1 MAPIA
6 RADADGIVTLTF
18 TRPEKLNA
26 VSPQMWNFIRA
37 TLDEFAGRDDLRA
50 LVITAEGR
58 YFTAGND
65 QVERDD
71 LLGRSGPP
79 IWFREGVN
87 IDEILKINIRREY
100 RRLHLLFDEF
110 EAVEKPIIVAIQ
122 GRCLGVGVEMAVS
135 CDFRLASDQAS
146 FWVPEVVRVGAL
158 PGSGGISRLTRLVGP
173 HWARWL
179 AWAGREVTAV
189 QGVQI
194 GLIHEVYPDDGFH
207 ESVHKFAA
215 DLAALPAEASAVAKL
230 AIDLATD
237 ADRASARNIE
247 RLANTNLVF
256 SEEHRSIVNRFRAA
270 SAARHAAETDPGA
283 DD

>member
-122 GRCLGVGVEMAVS
+122 GRCLGVGVEMGVS

-146 FWVPEVVRVGAL
+146 FWVPEIVRVGAL

-179 AWAGREVTAV
+179 SMAGQEVSAELALTM
-189 QGVQI
+189 
-194 GLIHEVYPDDGFH
+194 GLVHAVYPAETFATDVRAFARQLIEIPADLLGAA
-207 ESVHKFAA
+207 KIGIDMAA
-215 DLAALPAEASAVAKL
+215 DV
-230 AIDLATD
+230 
-237 ADRASARNIE
+237 DRTSARNFD
-247 RLANTNLVF
+247 RLANTIFLTSPGYLQQKRDF
-256 SEEHRSIVNRFRAA
+256 ERGSSERSQRRAEPT
-270 SAARHAAETDPGA
+270 RE
-283 DD
+283 

>member
-26 VSPQMWNFIRA
+26 VSPQMWNFIRD
-37 TLDEFAGRDDLRA
+37 TLYEFAERDDLRA

-65 QVERDD
+65 QVERED

-79 IWFREGVN
+79 LWFRDGVK

-179 AWAGREVTAV
+179 SMAGQEVSAELAITM
-189 QGVQI
+189 
-194 GLIHEVYPDDGFH
+194 GLVHAVYPAQSFAEDVQTFARKLIEIPADLLGAA
-207 ESVHKFAA
+207 KLGIDMAA
-215 DLAALPAEASAVAKL
+215 DV
-230 AIDLATD
+230 
-237 ADRASARNIE
+237 DRTSARNFD
-247 RLANTNLVF
+247 RLANTIFLTSPGYLQQKRDF
-256 SEEHRSIVNRFRAA
+256 ERRSRGKPQRP
-270 SAARHAAETDPGA
+270 AEPN
-283 DD
+283 

>member
-6 RADADGIVTLTF
+6 RTDADGIVTLTF

-26 VSPQMWNFIRA
+26 VSPQMWNYIRD
-37 TLDEFAGRDDLRA
+37 TLEEFAGRDDLRA
-50 LVITAEGR
+50 LVITAEGK

-79 IWFREGVN
+79 VWFREGVN
-87 IDEILKINIRREY
+87 IDEIPKISIRREY

-135 CDFRLASDQAS
+135 CDFRLAADQAS
-146 FWVPEVVRVGAL
+146 FWVPEIVRVGAL

-179 AWAGREVTAV
+179 SMAGQEVSAELALTM
-189 QGVQI
+189 
-194 GLIHEVYPDDGFH
+194 GLVHAVYPA
-207 ESVHKFAA
+207 ESFAA
-215 DLAALPAEASAVAKL
+215 DVQAFARKLIEIPADLLGAAKIG
-230 AIDLATD
+230 IDMA
-237 ADRASARNIE
+237 ADVDRTSARNFD
-247 RLANTNLVF
+247 RLANTIFLTSPGYLQQKRDF
-256 SEEHRSIVNRFRAA
+256 EHRSSDRSQRP
-270 SAARHAAETDPGA
+270 AEPTRE
-283 DD
+283 

>member
-26 VSPQMWNFIRA
+26 VSPQMWNFIRD
-37 TLDEFAGRDDLRA
+37 TLYEFAERDDLRA

-65 QVERDD
+65 QVERED

-79 IWFREGVN
+79 LWFRDGVN

-179 AWAGREVTAV
+179 SMAGQEVSAELAITM
-189 QGVQI
+189 
-194 GLIHEVYPDDGFH
+194 GLVHAVYPA
-207 ESVHKFAA
+207 ESFAEDVRTFARKLIEIPADLLGAAKLGIDMAA
-215 DLAALPAEASAVAKL
+215 DV
-230 AIDLATD
+230 
-237 ADRASARNIE
+237 DRTSARNFD
-247 RLANTNLVF
+247 RLANTIFLTSPGYLQQKRDF
-256 SEEHRSIVNRFRAA
+256 ERRSQEKPQRP
-270 SAARHAAETDPGA
+270 AEPN
-283 DD
+283 

>member
-26 VSPQMWNFIRA
+26 VSPQMWNFIRD
-37 TLDEFAGRDDLRA
+37 TLDEFAGRDDLRVM
-50 LVITAEGR
+50 VITAEGR

-65 QVERDD
+65 QVQRDD

-79 IWFREGVN
+79 IWFRDGVN

-100 RRLHLLFDEF
+100 RRLHLLFDEL

-146 FWVPEVVRVGAL
+146 FWVPEIVRVGAL

-179 AWAGREVTAV
+179 SMAAQEVSAELAV
-189 QGVQI
+189 TM
-194 GLIHEVYPDDGFH
+194 GLVHAVYPADC
-207 ESVHKFAA
+207 FAA
-215 DLAALPAEASAVAKL
+215 DVQAFARKLIEIPADLLGAAKIG
-230 AIDLATD
+230 IDMA
-237 ADRASARNIE
+237 ADVDRTSARNFD
-247 RLANTNLVF
+247 RLANTIFLTSPGYLQQKRDF
-256 SEEHRSIVNRFRAA
+256 ERRSSERSQR
-270 SAARHAAETDPGA
+270 SAEPTGE
-283 DD
+283 

>member
-26 VSPQMWNFIRA
+26 VSPQMWNFIRD
-37 TLDEFAGRDDLRA
+37 TLYEFAERDDLRA

-65 QVERDD
+65 QVERED

-79 IWFREGVN
+79 PWFRDGVN

-179 AWAGREVTAV
+179 SMAGQEVSAELAITM
-189 QGVQI
+189 
-194 GLIHEVYPDDGFH
+194 GLVHAVYPAQSFAEDVQAFARKLIEIPADLLGAA
-207 ESVHKFAA
+207 KIGIDMAA
-215 DLAALPAEASAVAKL
+215 DV
-230 AIDLATD
+230 
-237 ADRASARNIE
+237 DRTSARNFD
-247 RLANTNLVF
+247 RLANTIFLTSPGYLQQKRDF
-256 SEEHRSIVNRFRAA
+256 ERRSQEKPQRP
-270 SAARHAAETDPGA
+270 AEPN
-283 DD
+283 

>member
-26 VSPQMWNFIRA
+26 VSPQMWNFIRD
-37 TLDEFAGRDDLRA
+37 TLYEFAERDDLRA

-65 QVERDD
+65 QVERED

-79 IWFREGVN
+79 LWFRDGVN

-179 AWAGREVTAV
+179 SMAGQEVSAELAITM
-189 QGVQI
+189 
-194 GLIHEVYPDDGFH
+194 GLVHAVYPAQSFAEDVQTFARKLIEIPADLLGAA
-207 ESVHKFAA
+207 KLGIDMAA
-215 DLAALPAEASAVAKL
+215 DV
-230 AIDLATD
+230 
-237 ADRASARNIE
+237 DRTSARNFD
-247 RLANTNLVF
+247 RLANTIFLTSPGYLQQKRDF
-256 SEEHRSIVNRFRAA
+256 ERRSQGKPQRP
-270 SAARHAAETDPGA
+270 AEPN
-283 DD
+283 

>member
-1 MAPIA
+1 MAPIV

-26 VSPQMWNFIRA
+26 ISPQMWNFIRDN
-37 TLDEFAGRDDLRA
+37 LDEFAGRDDLRA

-79 IWFREGVN
+79 IWFREGVH

-110 EAVEKPIIVAIQ
+110 EAVEKPIIVAVQ

-135 CDFRLASDQAS
+135 CDFRLASDEAS
-146 FWVPEVVRVGAL
+146 FWVPEIVRVGAL

-179 AWAGREVTAV
+179 SMAGQEVPAELALTM
-189 QGVQI
+189 
-194 GLIHEVYPDDGFH
+194 GLVHAVYPA
-207 ESVHKFAA
+207 ETFAA
-215 DLAALPAEASAVAKL
+215 DVQAFARKLIEIPADLLGAAKL
-230 AIDLATD
+230 GIDMA
-237 ADRASARNIE
+237 ADVDRTSARNFD
-247 RLANTNLVF
+247 RLANTIFLTSPGYLQQKLDF
-256 SEEHRSIVNRFRAA
+256 ERRSSERSQRP
-270 SAARHAAETDPGA
+270 AEPTRE
-283 DD
+283 

>member
-6 RADADGIVTLTF
+6 RADAGGIVTLTF

-26 VSPQMWNFIRA
+26 VSPQMWNFIRD
-37 TLDEFAGRDDLRA
+37 TLDEFAERDDLRA
-50 LVITAEGR
+50 IVITAEGR

-65 QVERDD
+65 QVERED

-79 IWFREGVN
+79 LWFRDGVN

-179 AWAGREVTAV
+179 SMAGQEVSAELAITM
-189 QGVQI
+189 
-194 GLIHEVYPDDGFH
+194 GLVHAVYPAQSFAEDVQTFARKLIEIPADLLGAA
-207 ESVHKFAA
+207 KLGIDMAA
-215 DLAALPAEASAVAKL
+215 DV
-230 AIDLATD
+230 
-237 ADRASARNIE
+237 DRTSARNFD
-247 RLANTNLVF
+247 RLANTIFLTSPGYLQQKRDF
-256 SEEHRSIVNRFRAA
+256 ERRSQGKPQRP
-270 SAARHAAETDPGA
+270 AEPT
-283 DD
+283 

>member
-1 MAPIA
+1 MAPIT
-6 RADADGIVTLTF
+6 RVDADGVVTLTL

-26 VSPQMWNFIRA
+26 VSPQMWNFIRD

-100 RRLHLLFDEF
+100 RRLHLLFDEL

-135 CDFRLASDQAS
+135 CDFRLASDHAS
-146 FWVPEVVRVGAL
+146 FWVPEIVRVGAL

-173 HWARWL
+173 HWTRWL
-179 AWAGREVTAV
+179 SMAGQEVSAELAV
-189 QGVQI
+189 TM
-194 GLIHEVYPDDGFH
+194 GLVHAVYPA
-207 ESVHKFAA
+207 ESFAA
-215 DLAALPAEASAVAKL
+215 DVQAFARKLIEIPADLLGAAKIG
-230 AIDLATD
+230 IDMA
-237 ADRASARNIE
+237 ADVDRTSARNFD
-247 RLANTNLVF
+247 RLANTIFLTSPGYLQQKRDF
-256 SEEHRSIVNRFRAA
+256 ERRSSGR
-270 SAARHAAETDPGA
+270 SQPPAEPTRE
-283 DD
+283 

>member
-1 MAPIA
+1 MAPIT

-26 VSPQMWNFIRA
+26 VSPQMWNFIRD
-37 TLDEFAGRDDLRA
+37 TLYEFAERDDLRA

-65 QVERDD
+65 QVERED

-79 IWFREGVN
+79 LWFRDGVN

-179 AWAGREVTAV
+179 SMAGQEVSAELAITM
-189 QGVQI
+189 
-194 GLIHEVYPDDGFH
+194 GLVHAVYPAQSFAEDVQTFARKLIEIPADLLGAA
-207 ESVHKFAA
+207 KLGIDMAA
-215 DLAALPAEASAVAKL
+215 DV
-230 AIDLATD
+230 
-237 ADRASARNIE
+237 DRTSARNFD
-247 RLANTNLVF
+247 RLANTIFLTSPGYLQQKRDF
-256 SEEHRSIVNRFRAA
+256 ERRSQGKPQRP
-270 SAARHAAETDPGA
+270 AEPN
-283 DD
+283 